1 MTRVLLAVAIVASM
15 LPTAASFSFFPQPFS
30 GSARGLIGHNSRL
43 LMSPVPRLMSGQAG
57 DNGGNS
63 ADMQVCT
70 KALVRLYSGSIKA
83 LTAEAITV
91 EIMPICRHRLV

>member
-1 MTRVLLAVAIVASM
+1 MTWMLLAAAIVASM

-30 GSARGLIGHNSRL
+30 GSARGLNGHNSRL

-63 ADMQVCT
+63 ADMQVCI
-70 KALVRLYSGSIKA
+70 KVLVRLY
-83 LTAEAITV
+83 
-91 EIMPICRHRLV
+91 